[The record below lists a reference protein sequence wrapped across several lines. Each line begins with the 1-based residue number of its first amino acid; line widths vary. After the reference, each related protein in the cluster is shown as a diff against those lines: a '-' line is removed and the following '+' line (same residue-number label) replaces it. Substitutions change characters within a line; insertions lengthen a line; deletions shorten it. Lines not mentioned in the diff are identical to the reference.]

1 MNKIL
6 LALLTFFLSLNI
18 LNADDS
24 EFIQQQ
30 ELFLKVKTII
40 QEEESIARAY
50 ESFILTEKKLPDTL
64 AELKTDVYLGTS
76 FTLTPFVEGESVSV
90 DNFGFKKVIN
100 NRFKDAK
107 FDGIS
112 AEVKQSIQK
121 LYESDLFRKK
131 TYFYDSDTIG
141 IKLEDEFANHLYFL
155 SSIAEF
161 NLIKCGD
168 ATKRKYCWETDDK
181 KIIYIYNEDAQ
192 TNLLMYYSV
201 ENFKTGPIIITNDTS
216 AHITSDEFNSIPKGA
231 LLYDTEAVKYIKT
244 RDSIE
249 VVK

>member
-1 MNKIL
+1 MIKIIL
-6 LALLTFFLSLNI
+6 VFLTLFISLNT
-18 LNADDS
+18 LHAEDS

-50 ESFILTEKKLPDTL
+50 ESFILNEKKLPTTFAQL
-64 AELKTDVYLGTS
+64 VTDEYLDSG
-76 FTLTPFVEGESVSV
+76 FTLTPFVDGETVSV
-90 DNFGFKKVIN
+90 NDFGFRKEIN
-100 NRFKDAK
+100 NRLKGSSLEED
-107 FDGIS
+107 
-112 AEVKQSIQK
+112 ESIQR

-131 TYFYDSDTIG
+131 TYFYDRDEIG
-141 IKLEDEFANHLYFL
+141 IKLEDKFVNHLYFL
-155 SSIAEF
+155 SSTAGF
-161 NLIKCGD
+161 NLIECGV
-168 ATKRKYCWETDDK
+168 APKKKYCWNKEDTDENV
-181 KIIYIYNEDAQ
+181 IYIYQEDAQ

-216 AHITSDEFNSIPKGA
+216 LHITSDEFNSIPKGA